1 MQVGS
6 RRAIINPQSGT
17 GEHADYAERLL
28 RGRGYAVERTA
39 GPEDAIEFGRAAG
52 ADGVSEI
59 AVCGGDGTINEV
71 LRGLADSDALGGPTV
86 GIVPCGTANILADA
100 LGIRDLR
107 HGVELADNG
116 PVRKVDVGIA
126 DGEPFIVS
134 CIAGLPADA
143 SLAASSDL
151 KSRFGTFAFV
161 VTGVQEALGFDGID
175 IELEATVA
183 GRTETWE
190 GEATCVLVGNARK
203 FIEEGGQADMEDGL
217 FDVAI
222 VDKMP
227 AGNLVAEAVG
237 HRVLGQETDGV
248 THIRAS
254 ELTLTGPEPIT
265 FSRDGELATH
275 ERLELTNEK
284 RLLSLR
290 VGPTYDPTPG

>member
-1 MQVGS
+1 
-6 RRAIINPQSGT
+6 
-17 GEHADYAERLL
+17 
-28 RGRGYAVERTA
+28 
-39 GPEDAIEFGRAAG
+39 
-52 ADGVSEI
+52 
-59 AVCGGDGTINEV
+59 
-71 LRGLADSDALGGPTV
+71 
-86 GIVPCGTANILADA
+86 
-100 LGIRDLR
+100 
-107 HGVELADNG
+107 
-116 PVRKVDVGIA
+116 
-126 DGEPFIVS
+126 
-134 CIAGLPADA
+134 
-143 SLAASSDL
+143 
-151 KSRFGTFAFV
+151 
-161 VTGVQEALGFDGID
+161 
-175 IELEATVA
+175 
-183 GRTETWE
+183 
-190 GEATCVLVGNARK
+190 
-203 FIEEGGQADMEDGL
+203 MEDGL